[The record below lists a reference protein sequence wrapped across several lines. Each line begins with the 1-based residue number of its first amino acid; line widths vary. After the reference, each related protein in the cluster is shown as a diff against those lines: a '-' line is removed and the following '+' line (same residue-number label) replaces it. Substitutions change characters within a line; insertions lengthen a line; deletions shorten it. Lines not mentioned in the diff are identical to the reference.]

1 MQPYFLTHHIAALL
15 ILVTMMA
22 WGMMELSQISQE
34 HRDRARK
41 VGAPVL
47 RIVMLAC
54 LAAAVAVVN
63 LVPRLVPVAAIR
75 PGLVSFLVGIV
86 LLLAGLVLRGW
97 SIMTLGEYFTH
108 NVMMSSD
115 QAGGGRRP
123 VSPAAPPQLHR
134 HAARS
139 RRSRPG
145 VPYRAYAAEHKRL
158 VPLVW

>member
-63 LVPRLVPVAAIR
+63 LVPRLVPVARDPSGPRFISRRHSAATRR
-75 PGLVSFLVGIV
+75 PG
-86 LLLAGLVLRGW
+86 
-97 SIMTLGEYFTH
+97 
-108 NVMMSSD
+108 
-115 QAGGGRRP
+115 
-123 VSPAAPPQLHR
+123 
-134 HAARS
+134 AARMVNHDP
-139 RRSRPG
+139 RG
-145 VPYRAYAAEHKRL
+145 VLHAQRHDEL
-158 VPLVW
+158 